1 MCKGIMRGGRHS
13 ASTIITQKEK
23 LSIIFVALRSVHGR
37 NMTGAQAYLQVMPN
51 VGLGE
56 GYGQISHAGL
66 AL

>member
-1 MCKGIMRGGRHS
+1 MKTIHTISSQITLLKSVTFRIKGG
-13 ASTIITQKEK
+13 EK
-23 LSIIFVALRSVHGR
+23 LKRE
-37 NMTGAQAYLQVMPN
+37 QPYLQVMPN